1 MTGVKELEQFALA
14 HYEQGGHWIVETWG
28 SVDYEC
34 LLRENSNDVELAQAA
49 LKREWELTNEQERNC
64 AWGAPEELY

>member
-14 HYEQGGHWIVETWG
+14 HYEQGGHWIVECWEA
-28 SVDYEC
+28 VDYEC
-34 LLRENSNDVELAQAA
+34 LLRENSNDVELAKEA

>member
-1 MTGVKELEQFALA
+1 MDLVKELEKFAVA
-14 HYEQGGHWIVETWG
+14 HYEQGGHWIVERWE
-28 SVDYEC
+28 SADYQA